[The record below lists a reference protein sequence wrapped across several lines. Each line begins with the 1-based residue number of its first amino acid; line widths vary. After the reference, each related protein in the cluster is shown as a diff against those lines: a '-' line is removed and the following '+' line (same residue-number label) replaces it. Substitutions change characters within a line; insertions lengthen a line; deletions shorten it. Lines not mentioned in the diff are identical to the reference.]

1 VIDLRYASIEH
12 LKVHSRCK
20 QQRIWAK
27 TVHLAP
33 SGTVA
38 TISHCKLKTCQTV
51 KEMKL
56 SWGKVKHELYN
67 ARDAT
72 LMLAV
77 IAGFAAWIITQLLR
91 AVLG

>member
-1 VIDLRYASIEH
+1 MHPIEH
-12 LKVHSRCK
+12 LKVHSRCNAAENLGK
-20 QQRIWAK
+20 TSRAFRNRCPLFPIVWGENRSECQQ
-27 TVHLAP
+27 
-33 SGTVA
+33 
-38 TISHCKLKTCQTV
+38 V
-51 KEMKL
+51 KEMQL
-56 SWGKVKHELYN
+56 SWRQLQHELYN

>member
-1 VIDLRYASIEH
+1 MLGGNAA
-12 LKVHSRCK
+12 KNM
-20 QQRIWAK
+20 AK
-27 TVHLAP
+27 TVMAS
-33 SGTVA
+33 SGTLA
-38 TISHCKLKTCQTV
+38 TISHCMGRSRSEFQTV

-56 SWGKVKHELYN
+56 SWGKVKGELYN